1 MAAGVRIFEVID
13 LKPEVSDSPDAIEMP
28 PIEGAIRFEG
38 VGFHYAPD
46 VEVLEDIDLDF
57 KPGENIALVG
67 STGAGKTTLV
77 TLIHRFADVSE
88 GRITVDGHDVRDV
101 TTRVVGQPAEHG
113 APGAVHVLG

>member
-1 MAAGVRIFEVID
+1 
-13 LKPEVSDSPDAIEMP
+13 MP